1 MSDIWNG
8 VSGDQGYQYCMNA
21 VPEIGLGAHVPNLNS
36 ECLISVERILIRG
49 DEPDGKLIFTEVSP
63 DYCDAFT
70 I

>member
-1 MSDIWNG
+1 MIIEKKMRWFCELRKH
-8 VSGDQGYQYCMNA
+8 YI
-21 VPEIGLGAHVPNLNS
+21 PEDPKDRFLDF

-70 I
+70 L